1 MNSLYQPL
9 AYYHYTNN
17 HSDNPYLV
25 INLNNC
31 SYGICECSPNSS
43 ELLYT
48 DCMNIS
54 LWTMY
59 HTLLEKYAQDIYASV
74 EQQVDSS
81 NQAIKKA
88 IEENNF
94 QQVVYHFENKDITY
108 SDLDMILT
116 PLKYKLK
123 DLFEDACH
131 HIEDPQHVNII
142 VLGDIYCSYIIERYC
157 KEYFT
162 NPPFK
167 SDQSIIPSSY
177 LFVILGD
184 MLLRED
190 FGE

>member
-1 MNSLYQPL
+1 MNNPYQPI

-17 HSDNPYLV
+17 PSNDPYLV

-31 SYGICECSPNSS
+31 SYGIYECSPNCS

-48 DCMNIS
+48 DCVNIN

-59 HTLLEKYAQDIYASV
+59 HTLLEKYTKDIYAV
-74 EQQVDSS
+74 VQEQLKSS

-94 QQVVYHFENKDITY
+94 QQVVYRFENKDITY
-108 SDLDMILT
+108 SELDMILT

-162 NPPFK
+162 KPPFK

-177 LFVILGD
+177 LFEILGD

>member
-1 MNSLYQPL
+1 MNNPYQSL
-9 AYYHYTNN
+9 AYHEYANN
-17 HSDNPYLV
+17 YSFDPYLV
-25 INLNNC
+25 LDLDHC
-31 SYGICECSPNSS
+31 SYGICKCGGNYCD
-43 ELLYT
+43 LLYT
-48 DCMNIS
+48 NNMGVNLC
-54 LWTMY
+54 TMY
-59 HTLLEKYAQDIYASV
+59 HTLLEKYAKDIYASV